1 MTSAMTS
8 DKKRLANRANA
19 SKSTGPR
26 TSAGKSRASRNALRH
41 GLSTMALALDGYGDR
56 IAQIANKLCEN
67 DPFPY
72 RYEIALEIA
81 EAQVFLDRIRFARA
95 VTIEN
100 ETKAPARKKSLADVL
115 GFGLTDSLQRALVE
129 YKIRQV
135 VRIIRSQTKTFKSL
149 MEALL
154 RGDMLSLQK
163 PAVTPPRTP
172 TREEQKLQSF
182 CAALDELAILERYE
196 QRAIS
201 KKKRAIRK
209 FLVLQD

>member
-1 MTSAMTS
+1 MTS
-8 DKKRLANRANA
+8 DKKRLANRENA
-19 SKSTGPR
+19 RKSTGPR

-41 GLSTMALALDGYGDR
+41 GLSTMALTLDGYGDR

-81 EAQVFLDRIRFARA
+81 EAQVFLDRIRFAHA
-95 VTIEN
+95 GTIEN
-100 ETKAPARKKSLADVL
+100 RPKTPARKESLADIL
-115 GFGLTDSLQRALVE
+115 GFGLTESLQRAVAQ
-129 YKIRQV
+129 YKVRQV
-135 VRIIRSQTKTFKSL
+135 IRIIRSQTKTFKSF

-154 RGDMLSLQK
+154 RGERPSLQT
-163 PAVTPPRTP
+163 PPVTPPRTP

-182 CAALDELAILERYE
+182 CAVLDELTILERYE

-201 KKKRAIRK
+201 KKRKAIRK
-209 FLVLQD
+209 FLALQD